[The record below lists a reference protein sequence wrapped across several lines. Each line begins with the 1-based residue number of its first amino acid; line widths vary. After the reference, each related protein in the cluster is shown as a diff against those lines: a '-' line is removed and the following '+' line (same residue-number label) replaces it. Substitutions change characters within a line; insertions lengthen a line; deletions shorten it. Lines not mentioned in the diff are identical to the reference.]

1 MTNLCLNLWLDLTLL
16 IYENDLNQSQSHR
29 HMHKLMGH
37 SLSLSHIR
45 WVQFKWIENCK
56 ACRMRSPCTQ
66 CAYFRCGALYRY
78 PNHRHVPLPYPK
90 HVPTRR
96 SRTAPVPKAHIPNT
110 IAVLHPYRTR
120 TKSTYLH
127 TVPVPKSTHLR
138 TVPVPKS
145 TYLYTVPV
153 PQSTVCRYVLWGTG
167 TYRHTVPVPK
177 STHLRTVPVPKSTY
191 LYTVP
196 VPQST
201 YRHTV
206 PVPQSTYRHTVPVP
220 KGTYHRTVPYLTPPD
235 MYTVPPRDA
244 QIENLDFIT
253 LKN

>member
-1 MTNLCLNLWLDLTLL
+1 MKMIW
-16 IYENDLNQSQSHR
+16 
-29 HMHKLMGH
+29 
-37 SLSLSHIR
+37 IR
-45 WVQFKWIENCK
+45 VRVIGICISSWVIAWVWVTSDESNSRFKWIENCK

-153 PQSTVCRYVLWGTG
+153 PQST
-167 TYRHTVPVPK
+167 
-177 STHLRTVPVPKSTY
+177 
-191 LYTVP
+191 
-196 VPQST
+196 
-201 YRHTV
+201 
-206 PVPQSTYRHTVPVP
+206 YRHTVPVP

>member
-1 MTNLCLNLWLDLTLL
+1 
-16 IYENDLNQSQSHR
+16 
-29 HMHKLMGH
+29 
-37 SLSLSHIR
+37 
-45 WVQFKWIENCK
+45 
-56 ACRMRSPCTQ
+56 MRSPCTQ

-153 PQSTVCRYVLWGTG
+153 PQST
-167 TYRHTVPVPK
+167 YRHTV
-177 STHLRTVPVPKSTY
+177 T
-191 LYTVP
+191 
-196 VPQST
+196 
-201 YRHTV
+201 
-206 PVPQSTYRHTVPVP
+206 VPQSTYRHTVPVP
-220 KGTYHRTVPYLTPPD
+220 KGTYHRTVPDPPRYVYRTPP
-235 MYTVPPRDA
+235 
-244 QIENLDFIT
+244 
-253 LKN
+253 